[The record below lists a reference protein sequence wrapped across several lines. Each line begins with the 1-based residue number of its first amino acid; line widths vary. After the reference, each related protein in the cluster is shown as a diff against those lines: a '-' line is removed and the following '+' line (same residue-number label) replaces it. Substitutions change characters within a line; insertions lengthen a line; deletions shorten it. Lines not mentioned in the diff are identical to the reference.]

1 MKGYFLTII
10 GCIGSGITYLLG
22 GWDSALITL
31 LIFMCIDFIT
41 GLILAGIYHKS
52 SKTKTGAIE
61 SKVCWKGLAKKMV
74 TLMFIVIANRLDM
87 MLGTSYIKDG
97 VCIAFIVNELISII
111 ENAGLMG
118 VPIPDILKRAIE
130 MLKKEGELNEERN

>member
-1 MKGYFLTII
+1 MKGYFLTVI
-10 GCIGSGITYLLG
+10 GFIGSGITYLIG

-41 GLILAGIYHKS
+41 GLILAGVYHKS
-52 SKTKTGAIE
+52 SKTKSGAIE

-74 TLMFIVIANRLDM
+74 TLLFIVIANRLDM
-87 MLGTSYIKDG
+87 MIGTTYIKDG
-97 VCIAFIVNELISII
+97 VCIAFITNELISII

-118 VPIPDILKRAIE
+118 VPIPAIMTKAIE
-130 MLKKEGELNEERN
+130 MLKKDGEDNEQGY